1 MDSEFINKVCS
12 YYSLLESCVSIDD
25 LIAISKLNKN
35 KYILLV
41 DKNMCSCI
49 EFYFKC
55 QQNELIPIIGL
66 EINYLDN
73 NLILIAKNNHGYCNL
88 LKISS
93 FDKTNVDFQLQ
104 DYCQDLI
111 VILRKGNLK
120 INNGDFYL
128 ISELAI
134 NDVYYLKPEDIKTYK
149 ALICI
154 KNEINY
160 HDCKVKTNN
169 YFLSSEEA
177 LKRFDK
183 KLIDK
188 TFKLLS
194 QCQWKLNNN
203 NFKLAQFTIPKN
215 ISSED
220 FLKKLCIQGL
230 QKKLNLSDGFI
241 SKKYADRL
249 AYELEVINRMK
260 FNDYFL
266 IVQDFVQYAK
276 QHKIMIGPGRGSAA
290 GSLVAFALDITT
302 IDPIVN
308 NLYFERFLNPERT
321 SLPDIDI
328 DVMDTKRQMLIDYI
342 FNKYQL
348 NNTCYIATFQRI
360 KAKMAIRDVG
370 RILGIE
376 LKTIDKISKLISL
389 EFDNNLMQAIE
400 NNQDLQVFYKQYP
413 DLFDIAHSLI
423 NIPRQVSTHAAGI
436 IISNEAI
443 YEDIAIQKGIDDW
456 NLSQISMEY
465 IEKLGLIK
473 IDILGLKN
481 LSIIATILEMIK
493 NNHHQEIDLNKIDL
507 NDQNLFNEITRANT
521 IGIFQLESNGMRNTL
536 KKVKVN
542 SIEDISIVSAL
553 FRPGPQAIINN
564 YVKTKN
570 GELEPHYVN
579 KQIKPI
585 LEPTL
590 GFCIYQEQ
598 VIELIKSVAGFST
611 GQADILRRAISK
623 KKEQLIIKTKNSFLS
638 GALKNGY
645 TNEQALE
652 VFNYLLEFANYGFN
666 HSHSLAYAYISYQ
679 MMFLKYYYPLEFHL
693 SLLKFGDNSF
703 DKINS
708 YIFEAKRFGIK
719 IYNVSILDS
728 EINFSVYQKGII
740 FGLSNIKGIGY
751 EIAKKII
758 VTRLETKFDDYVSAI
773 VNLSSN
779 INKKTIEILIKVG
792 AFDIFNVDRLFL
804 LNNLD
809 EIIENGSFKN
819 DNADFLFGLNLKEE
833 DLKMDELTRSNYEY
847 QYLGFC
853 FSNNAWAQHFESN
866 SQKFNLQDFD
876 LKTITNDKNYLI
888 YINSIRKAN
897 TKFGNPMLFIKCS
910 IDMTNYDLACFDA
923 DLIKKIKPN
932 QYLIVNFSVDK
943 KNKNNLKLA
952 NIIETL

>member
-1 MDSEFINKVCS
+1 MASEFINKVCS

-35 KYILLV
+35 KFILLV
-41 DKNMCSCI
+41 DKNMSSCI

-55 QQNELIPIIGL
+55 QQNNLIPIIGL
-66 EINYLDN
+66 EVNYLDN
-73 NLILIAKNNHGYCNL
+73 HFILIAKNNTGYCNL
-88 LKISS
+88 LRISS
-93 FDKTNVDFQLQ
+93 FDKTNKDYQLEN
-104 DYCQDLI
+104 YCQDLI
-111 VILRKGNLK
+111 VILKKGNLK
-120 INNGDFYL
+120 INIKDFYL

-134 NDVYYLKPEDIKTYK
+134 NDVYYLKPKDIKTYK
-149 ALICI
+149 SLISI

-160 HDCKVKTNN
+160 YDCKVQENN
-169 YFLSSEEA
+169 YFLTYDEA
-177 LKRFDK
+177 LVKFDK
-183 KLIDK
+183 NLIDK
-188 TFKLLS
+188 TYQVLS
-194 QCQWKLNNN
+194 QCNWKLNNN
-203 NFKLAQFTIPKN
+203 EIKLAQYETPNN
-215 ISSED
+215 INSQQW
-220 FLKKLCIQGL
+220 LKELCVSGL
-230 QKKLNLSDGFI
+230 RKKLNLLDGFI

-249 AYELEVINRMK
+249 AYELEIINRMK

-276 QHKIMIGPGRGSAA
+276 KHQIMIGPGRGSAA

-308 NLYFERFLNPERT
+308 NLYFERFLNPERI

-348 NNTCYIATFQRI
+348 NNTCYIAAFQRI

-370 RILGIE
+370 RVLGIE
-376 LKTIDKISKLISL
+376 LKIIDKISKLISL
-389 EFDNNLMQAIE
+389 DFDDNLMQAID
-400 NNQDLQVFYKQYP
+400 NNQDLKVFYRQYP
-413 DLFDIAHSLI
+413 ELFDIAHSLI

-436 IISNEAI
+436 IISNKAI
-443 YEDIAIQKGIDDW
+443 YEDVAIQKGIDDW

-465 IEKLGLIK
+465 IEKIGLIK

-507 NDQNLFNEITRANT
+507 NDQKLFNEITKANT
-521 IGIFQLESNGMRNTL
+521 IGIFQLESHGMRNTL

-553 FRPGPQAIINN
+553 FRPGPQAMINN
-564 YVKTKN
+564 YVKTKS
-570 GELEPHYVN
+570 GELKPHYIN
-579 KQIKPI
+579 EQIKPI

-598 VIELIKSVAGFST
+598 VIELIKSVGGFSA

-623 KKEQLIIKTKNSFLS
+623 KKEELILTTKNNFLT
-638 GALKNGY
+638 GALQNGY
-645 TNEQALE
+645 SNEQALAI
-652 VFNYLLEFANYGFN
+652 FNYLLEFANYGFN

-703 DKINS
+703 DKISS
-708 YIFEAKRFGIK
+708 YILEAKRFGIK
-719 IYNVSILDS
+719 IYNVSIVDS
-728 EINFSVYQKGII
+728 EVNFSAYQKGII

-758 VTRLETKFDDYVSAI
+758 ATRVETKFDDYVSTI
-773 VNLSSN
+773 VNLSAS

-819 DNADFLFGLNLKEE
+819 DNADFLFGLNLKE
-833 DLKMDELTRSNYEY
+833 DNLKMDELTKSNYEY
-847 QYLGFC
+847 QYLGFS
-853 FSNNAWAQHFESN
+853 FSNNIWQQNFQAY
-866 SQKFNLQDFD
+866 SQQYCLQDFD
-876 LKTITNDKNYLI
+876 LKTITENKNYLI
-888 YINSIRKAN
+888 YVNSIRQI
-897 TKFGNPMLFIKCS
+897 TTRFGSPMLFVKFN
-910 IDMTNYDLACFDA
+910 TNMINYELVCFDSN
-923 DLIKKIKPN
+923 LIKKIKPN
-932 QYLIVNFSVDK
+932 QYLIVNFSINK
-943 KNKNNLKLA
+943 KSNLKLL
-952 NIIETL
+952 NIIKII